1 MLSALF
7 LPMACGLSGKPA
19 LNKLSRAAILDR
31 LDQVPCFVIVDAL
44 RLPPPDDSDI
54 TSLYLSTSEARVALA
69 AAQERHPSLQLEI
82 QPVGLGFALD
92 SPTACLVPA
101 AMEVARA
108 RDLPGSEEIDWDAST
123 VPLFGCPSLQQ
134 LDREGNVVSPLF
146 FSCDDAAAAIAAA
159 EVAAMARGDES
170 MMELAMRTISLQD
183 MTRRMEQGMSADPA
197 DFAFVPA
204 ADALRLLATLDQSST
219 EAPDGAVARE
229 ALRAT
234 FDGTRQSKV
243 IRDTGLF
250 PS

>member
-1 MLSALF
+1 
-7 LPMACGLSGKPA
+7 
-19 LNKLSRAAILDR
+19 
-31 LDQVPCFVIVDAL
+31 
-44 RLPPPDDSDI
+44 
-54 TSLYLSTSEARVALA
+54 
-69 AAQERHPSLQLEI
+69 
-82 QPVGLGFALD
+82 
-92 SPTACLVPA
+92 
-101 AMEVARA
+101 MEVARA